1 MKNRLI
7 QAYQQAPWRVQLQW
21 IGLFLIFVVL
31 ISAITGIYLSV
42 NSQAAAAGREIQ
54 SLESKISTKND
65 EIAELTADLA
75 EARSAEI
82 YAARAEELGF
92 ELLDPAEA
100 VYLAVP
106 GYDPDQ
112 ALVFTSS
119 RIDPIAEAP
128 IVRSSYRSSLWD
140 WFVEN
145 IWQVSGSTADSSGE
159 ALP

>member
-7 QAYQQAPWRVQLQW
+7 QAYKQAPWRVQLQW
-21 IGLFLIFVVL
+21 IGLFLMFVVL
-31 ISAITGIYLSV
+31 ISAITGVYLSV
-42 NSQAAAAGREIQ
+42 NSQAASAGREIQ
-54 SLESKISTKND
+54 SLESQISTMND

-75 EARSAEI
+75 EARSSEK
-82 YAARAEELGF
+82 YTARAEELGL

-100 VYLAVP
+100 VYLEVP

-112 ALVFTSS
+112 TLVFTSS
-119 RIDPIAEAP
+119 RVNLISETP

-145 IWQVSGSTADSSGE
+145 IWQVSSDSVDSSGE
-159 ALP
+159 VIP